1 MPSANRRKAIP
12 IYSTIGD
19 VDAILVYP
27 YIFNLSGEWIGWIT
41 ADRDIF
47 SVHGHY
53 VGWLSS
59 DPRILRKRSSGH
71 IVSRRMPPSA
81 PQRITPPAS
90 FPLAPMLPEL
100 PFGVIDVL
108 ADAPDL
114 LPCLDYGDLRD
125 DMD

>member
-12 IYSTIGD
+12 IYSTMGD
-19 VDAILVYP
+19 VEAILVYP
-27 YIFNLSGEWIGWIT
+27 SIFNLSGEWIGWIT

-71 IVSRRMPPSA
+71 IKSKRMSPSA